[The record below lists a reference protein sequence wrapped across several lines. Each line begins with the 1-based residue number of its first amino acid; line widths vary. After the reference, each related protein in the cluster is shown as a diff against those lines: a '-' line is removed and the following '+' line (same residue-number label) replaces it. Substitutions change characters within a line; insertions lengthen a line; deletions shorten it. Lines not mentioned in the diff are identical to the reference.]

1 MYKYEPYEEIQNI
14 KNRIHAARV
23 QQNKQKLDVIRS
35 HMNLNTGILETGVS
49 AWLTTLPLKQ
59 E

>member
-1 MYKYEPYEEIQNI
+1 MYQYEPYEEIQNI

>member
-1 MYKYEPYEEIQNI
+1 MYQFEPYEEIQNI